1 MRYLRPALGL
11 CALVAL
17 VITSGTFSGNSTA
30 APSPEFAAAQV
41 QQLTD
46 SIDHVVVLMQE
57 NRSFDEYLGMLKT
70 YDPTLDVERLSLEA
84 SNPNPS
90 GGPPVKVF
98 HQTLLCDS
106 EDVAHGW
113 PASHQQ

>member
-1 MRYLRPALGL
+1 MRYLRPAMGF
-11 CALVAL
+11 CAMLAL
-17 VITSGTFSGNSTA
+17 VIISGTSSGNSTA
-30 APSPEFAAAQV
+30 APQPQVTATQV
-41 QQLTD
+41 QQLAD

-57 NRSFDEYLGMLKT
+57 NRSFDEYFGMLKT
-70 YDPTLDVERLSLEA
+70 YDPTLDVEPLSLEA